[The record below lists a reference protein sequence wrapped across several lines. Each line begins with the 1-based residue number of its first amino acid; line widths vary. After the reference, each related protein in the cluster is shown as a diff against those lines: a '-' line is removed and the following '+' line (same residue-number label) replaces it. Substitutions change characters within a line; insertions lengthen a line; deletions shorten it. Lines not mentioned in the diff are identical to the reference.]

1 MNEINVHDCRFYS
14 FAFQNSPHLGQ
25 ARLSR
30 WKECM
35 KATQSKQLSRNVNGT
50 ERTQQQKDIN
60 GDLQLQLQNKQKEL
74 EAAQE
79 MVQLLRKREKNLT
92 DR

>member
-1 MNEINVHDCRFYS
+1 
-14 FAFQNSPHLGQ
+14 
-25 ARLSR
+25 
-30 WKECM
+30 M
-35 KATQSKQLSRNVNGT
+35 KATQSKQLSPNVNGT

-79 MVQLLRKREKNLT
+79 MVQLIRKREKNLT